1 MKKYSKIKKILP
13 LLWVLTIAFILIPK
27 ITHAQFA
34 PLVPPS
40 CYENGQCGVC
50 EFFEVAYRF
59 VQILFGLMGGTA
71 LVFFIWGGF
80 GMITSGGNPEKIT
93 SNKKLMMSTVVGIM
107 IMLLAWT
114 AVNGIIVMLT
124 GDVGAKG
131 PGAGYTKIL
140 TGIGS
145 QSWSEICTKQ

>member
-1 MKKYSKIKKILP
+1 MKKYSKMKKLFP
-13 LLWVLTIAFILIPK
+13 LLFVLIIAFALIPK
-27 ITHAQFA
+27 ITHAQIA
-34 PLVPPS
+34 PLVPES
-40 CYENGQCGVC
+40 CQTGGECGVC
-50 EFFEVAYRF
+50 QFFEVAYRF

-80 GMITSGGNPEKIT
+80 GMITSAGNPEKIT

-140 TGIGS
+140 TGIKS
-145 QSWSEICTKQ
+145 ASWSEICK